1 MKDYLVFDESVI
13 QSLQLFP
20 DSQQAISVR
29 DDTATSA
36 AARVPNTAR
45 SLYDLLNQTNT
56 GMGTRLLRQWL
67 EKPLTHRPTIL
78 HRQNCIK
85 HCIQSLSSIQQLRD
99 QRQYLK
105 GFPDFLRIIIRLR
118 SYQQQSS
125 SLVLLKDLLE
135 SYKCILRIQ
144 QIDSLLQDI
153 AQQLPSSSSSSS
165 SSESDDLTFFT
176 SFSTV
181 LKDFTKYL
189 LLIEE
194 LIDDDYMKQYC
205 HNTNNDNTTFQLH
218 RDRFIR
224 IKPTFTTE
232 LQLYYDQ
239 IKQIELK
246 IMNHY
251 HLLRQ
256 QIQLNEKELNF
267 EYSDVHNWYF
277 RITKRLSTK
286 VLKLLD
292 EKKIKYSVLSYQKA
306 GTLFITNEVNHSIK
320 PDIIP
325 STPFFLCVF
334 ISIVKELPHSIR
346 SSEI

>member
-1 MKDYLVFDESVI
+1 MKDYLIFDESVI

-20 DSQQAISVR
+20 DSQQTISVR
-29 DDTATSA
+29 DDTATSS
-36 AARVPNTAR
+36 AARIPNTSR

-67 EKPLTHRPTIL
+67 EKPSTHRPTIL

-85 HCIQSLSSIQQLRD
+85 HCIQSLPSIQQLRD

-144 QIDSLLQDI
+144 QIDSVLQDI
-153 AQQLPSSSSSSS
+153 AQQLSSSSS
-165 SSESDDLTFFT
+165 SSECGDLSFFT
-176 SFSTV
+176 SFSTI

-194 LIDDDYMKQYC
+194 LIDDDYMKQYS
-205 HNTNNDNTTFQLH
+205 HNNNNNTTTSFQLH

-232 LQLYYDQ
+232 LQYYYDQ

-306 GTLFITNEVNHSIK
+306 GTLFVTNEVNPSIK
-320 PDIIP
+320 SDI
-325 STPFFLCVF
+325 F
-334 ISIVKELPHSIR
+334 
-346 SSEI
+346 SSLN